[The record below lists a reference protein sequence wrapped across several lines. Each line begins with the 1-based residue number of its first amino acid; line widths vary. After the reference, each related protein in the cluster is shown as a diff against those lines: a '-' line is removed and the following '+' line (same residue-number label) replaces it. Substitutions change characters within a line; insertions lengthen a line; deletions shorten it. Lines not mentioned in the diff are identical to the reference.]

1 MPGPV
6 SGSGNRNHPVNEGSN
21 SSRRNQSGRAA
32 TQQESSQVQSRPGTR
47 SDLNAVPQNE
57 IQQAIANAQMM
68 GSGVAEIWVNGEL
81 LFFQLNS
88 LQGWGFSTGA
98 NPQMSGMAEAEVPD
112 ESEFMSGNEE
122 VWGENEGPRSTV
134 GTSFRG
140 NMSSGGGAVRM
151 GYVGSSGGGTPY
163 GGDYGYGGMSQN
175 QFMWDTMVGGQMREE
190 SYAQRRNMR
199 QVEQQMKVKMRM
211 IMFLILMGD
220 VVGAVR
226 AMVFESERQ
235 NRMFNRLLVKQL
247 NTVRESKSKV
257 LLAMARK
264 SPPTAHDNTNN
275 PSGAARDQNRQ
286 AKYTQWV
293 SVTTQLM
300 SELQNTERQLTDLL
314 SEGRRNINELWE
326 SYSGFKEAEARTTRT
341 LIQSFRA

>member
-6 SGSGNRNHPVNEGSN
+6 SGSGNRNHSVNESN
-21 SSRRNQSGRAA
+21 TRRNPSTRAA
-32 TQQESSQVQSRPGTR
+32 TQEESSRIQSRPGTR
-47 SDLNAVPQNE
+47 ADLSAVPHSE

-68 GSGVAEIWVNGEL
+68 GSGVAEVWVNGQL
-81 LFFQLNS
+81 LFFPLNS
-88 LQGWGFSTGA
+88 LQGWGFSTGM
-98 NPQMSGMAEAEVPD
+98 NQQMSGMADAQMPEE
-112 ESEFMSGNEE
+112 EEFMSGHEQ
-122 VWGENEGPRSTV
+122 VWGEGEGPQPMTGGSL
-134 GTSFRG
+134 RG
-140 NMSSGGGAVRM
+140 NMGSSVGGGMRL
-151 GYVGSSGGGTPY
+151 GYTGSAGGSNPY
-163 GGDYGYGGMSQN
+163 GGEGAYGGMSQN
-175 QFMWDTMVGGQMREE
+175 QFMWDTMVGGQMREDM
-190 SYAQRRNMR
+190 YAQRQEMR
-199 QVEQQMKVKMRM
+199 RTEHQMKVKMRM

-220 VVGAVR
+220 IVGAVR

-247 NTVRESKSKV
+247 NKVRESKSKV
-257 LLAMARK
+257 LTAMARK
-264 SPPTAHDNTNN
+264 APPTAHNNTNN
-275 PSGAARDQNRQ
+275 PQGAANDQNRQ

-326 SYSGFKEAEARTTRT
+326 SYSGIKEAEARTTRT

>member
-1 MPGPV
+1 MTAPV
-6 SGSGNRNHPVNEGSN
+6 SGNRNRNNPVDNTSN
-21 SSRRNQSGRAA
+21 RRSHSGRAA
-32 TQQESSQVQSRPGTR
+32 TQEESSQVQSRPGNRT
-47 SDLNAVPQNE
+47 DLNSVPRNE

-81 LFFQLNS
+81 LFFPLNS
-88 LQGWGFSTGA
+88 LQGWGFPTEM
-98 NPQMSGMAEAEVPD
+98 NQQMASMGDVEMPYEE
-112 ESEFMSGNEE
+112 EFMEGHQQ
-122 VWGENEGPRSTV
+122 VWGEGEVQGGMMGGSL
-134 GTSFRG
+134 RG
-140 NMSSGGGAVRM
+140 NMNSGMGGSVRM
-151 GYVGSSGGGTPY
+151 GFGGYNPY
-163 GGDYGYGGMSQN
+163 GGDTGYGGMSQN

-190 SYAQRRNMR
+190 LYAQRQNMR
-199 QVEQQMKVKMRM
+199 RVEHQMKVKMRI

-226 AMVFESERQ
+226 QMVFESERQ

-247 NTVRESKSKV
+247 NKVRESKSKV

-314 SEGRRNINELWE
+314 SEGRRNINEMWE
-326 SYSGFKEAEARTTRT
+326 AYSGLKESEARTTRT
-341 LIQSFRA
+341 VIQSFRA